1 MNDQIPKWLRLT
13 ALLEVVGLVVLG
25 LSLTAR
31 HPPMYLFT
39 ISVGSGCLL
48 LGLLIFALKIRS
60 GLKD

>member
-1 MNDQIPKWLRLT
+1 MSDIPKWLRLT

-25 LSLTAR
+25 LSLTAH

-39 ISVGSGCLL
+39 ISVGSGCLV
-48 LGLLIFALKIRS
+48 LGLLIFAVKIRS